1 MNMQR
6 GFRDKLEKHL
16 DIGRAFQVVMNI
28 EGQAEYDF
36 CCFGVDKEDKL
47 SDDRYM
53 VFYNQP
59 TSPQN
64 EISLRQANGHAEFT
78 IDLSRLP
85 DFINK
90 IVFTANIDARSSS
103 CMSEIASHEVYVSQ
117 NGQPVLELNLTGKD
131 FTKEKAIISIEIYKK
146 NVWRLAAVASGFFGG
161 LGDLLRSYGGEE
173 LTGDNSAS
181 LVSKTSSSPQHTE
194 PTQIK
199 TSSEPL
205 HQPKQEQT
213 QQAIANTPLKE
224 QPGSTAKFKVSLE
237 KKIEKEAP
245 QLVSLAKTFTVSL
258 KKNNLEDCRAKV
270 ALVLDMSGSMSFR
283 YQSGM
288 VQEFVNRVVPVAVQ
302 FDDDGEF
309 DCWFFGDS
317 YKRVPSVNLRNY
329 KDTVPENWFNV
340 MRDLGFLNNEPKVML
355 DVLSNFKNSQE
366 PVYVIFLSDGGVSKA
381 EEIQKV
387 LIEASKYPIFW
398 QFVGIGGKMYGILE
412 QLDTMPG
419 RYIDN
424 ANFFAL
430 DDLHDISDA
439 ELYDRMLREF
449 PLWLKEI
456 KQRGMI

>member
-6 GFRDKLEKHL
+6 GFRDKLEKYL
-16 DIGRAFQVVMNI
+16 DVKQTFQVIMDI
-28 EGQAEYDF
+28 KGQAEYDC
-36 CCFGVDKEDKL
+36 CCFGVDKDEKL

-64 EISLRQANGHAEFT
+64 ELSLSKKGGRSEFT

-90 IVFTANIDARSSS
+90 IVFTVSIDANSSS
-103 CMSEIASHEVYVSQ
+103 CMGKIASHEVYVAQS
-117 NGQPVLELNLTGKD
+117 GQPVLELRLTGKD

-146 NVWRLAAVASGFFGG
+146 DVWRLAAVARGFFGG
-161 LGDLLRSYGGEE
+161 LGDLLRHFGGEE
-173 LTGDNSAS
+173 LTESN
-181 LVSKTSSSPQHTE
+181 
-194 PTQIK
+194 
-199 TSSEPL
+199 SEPVQSAAAPL
-205 HQPKQEQT
+205 SPEPVVAEMPSEKAQE
-213 QQAIANTPLKE
+213 
-224 QPGSTAKFKVSLE
+224 SSAKFKVSLE

-258 KKNNLEDCRAKV
+258 KKNKLEDCRAKV

-329 KDTVPENWFNV
+329 KDAVPENWFNV
-340 MRDLGFLNNEPKVML
+340 MRGLGFVNNEPEVML
-355 DVLSNFKNSQE
+355 DVLSTFKDSKE
-366 PVYVIFLSDGGVSKA
+366 PVYVIFLSDGGISQTQ
-381 EEIQKV
+381 EIQKI
-387 LIEASKYPIFW
+387 LIESSKYPIFW

-412 QLDTMPG
+412 QLDTMSG
-419 RYIDN
+419 RYVDN

-439 ELYDRMLREF
+439 ELYDRMLKEF

-456 KQRGMI
+456 KKLGMI

>member
-1 MNMQR
+1 MDMQR

-16 DIGRAFQVVMNI
+16 DISHAFQVVMKVK
-28 EGQAEYDF
+28 GQAEYDF
-36 CCFGVDKEDKL
+36 CCFGVDKNDKL

-59 TSPQN
+59 ASPQN
-64 EISLRQANGHAEFT
+64 EISLRQTDGCAEFT
-78 IDLSRLP
+78 VDLNRLP
-85 DFINK
+85 EFINK

-103 CMSEIASHEVYVSQ
+103 CMSEIASHEVYVLQ
-117 NGQPVLELNLTGKD
+117 NGQSVLELKLTGKD

-173 LTGDNSAS
+173 LTED
-181 LVSKTSSSPQHTE
+181 
-194 PTQIK
+194 
-199 TSSEPL
+199 SSE
-205 HQPKQEQT
+205 
-213 QQAIANTPLKE
+213 KE
-224 QPGSTAKFKVSLE
+224 QPKSTAKLKVSLE

-258 KKNNLEDCRAKV
+258 KKNKLEDCRAKV

-329 KDTVPENWFNV
+329 KDTVPANWFNV
-340 MRDLGFLNNEPKVML
+340 MKELGFLNNEPRVML
-355 DVLSNFKNSQE
+355 DVLGNFKNSQE

-398 QFVGIGGKMYGILE
+398 QFIGIGGKMYGILE

-456 KQRGMI
+456 KKRGMI